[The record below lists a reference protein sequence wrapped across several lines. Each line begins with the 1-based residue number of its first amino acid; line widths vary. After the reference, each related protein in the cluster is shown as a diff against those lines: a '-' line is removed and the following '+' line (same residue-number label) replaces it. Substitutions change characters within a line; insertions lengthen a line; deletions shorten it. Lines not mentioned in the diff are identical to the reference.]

1 MKFGTMKCPE
11 CGKQA
16 SGTLET
22 VTGRAEFD
30 EPDEDGNVE
39 YSGETQIFWDRQMTV
54 TEIKNEIEYATLL
67 CHGGHEWQSTVTWQG

>member
-1 MKFGTMKCPE
+1 MKFETMKCPE

-39 YSGETQIFWDRQMTV
+39 YSGETTVFWDGQLTV
-54 TEIKNEIEYATLL
+54 TEIVENIEHATLL
-67 CHGGHEWQSTVTWQG
+67 CSNGHDWLSKVEW

>member
-11 CGKQA
+11 CGEQA
-16 SGTLET
+16 AGTLET

-39 YSGETQIFWDRQMTV
+39 YSGETQIFWDGQMTV
-54 TEIKNEIEYATLL
+54 TKIENEIEYATLL
-67 CHGGHEWQSTVTWQG
+67 CHEGHEWKSTVTW